1 MIGCGRIVREHHIPA
16 WQALGPDAVS
26 RWTLADASYESRLGA
41 QLEMGVPNEQSYR
54 DYRALLL
61 REQPDFAVIATP
73 HVSHERIAI
82 DCLRA
87 GVPVLV
93 EKPMAT
99 DLAAAL
105 RMVRAAE
112 AEGVTLAVIHNY
124 AARPQAETA
133 RTLLSEGAVGG
144 PFLFRSEGLGA
155 GWSLGVADFDADWRT
170 KSALSGGGC
179 LLDNGYH
186 AVYMAQGFLGEI
198 VSVYARIATYNR
210 PIDVEDTALL
220 LLTHADGATSSIQA
234 AWSIA
239 GESRSVNEVYGTKG
253 TLRLEPDGV
262 VAISH
267 PDVDWERHDS
277 APGAGFRRVFRNFL
291 DVLRGDATPYASGRD
306 GLETL
311 RVVRAAYASAERGMP
326 VDVQSFEE
334 SRG

>member
-1 MIGCGRIVREHHIPA
+1 
-16 WQALGPDAVS
+16 
-26 RWTLADASYESRLGA
+26 
-41 QLEMGVPNEQSYR
+41 
-54 DYRALLL
+54 
-61 REQPDFAVIATP
+61 
-73 HVSHERIAI
+73 
-82 DCLRA
+82 
-87 GVPVLV
+87 
-93 EKPMAT
+93 
-99 DLAAAL
+99 
-105 RMVRAAE
+105 
-112 AEGVTLAVIHNY
+112 VTLAVIHNY

-220 LLTHADGATSSIQA
+220 LLTHANGATSSIQA

-306 GLETL
+306 GLDTL
-311 RVVRAAYASAERGMP
+311 RVVRAAYASAALGAP